1 MTDINYE
8 EAIAYLVNNGFV
20 YNAICDLSQSAQM
33 LANDIQ
39 KKTDELN
46 AEKRTVK
53 KLLKSDLVT
62 DQMILAISTL
72 LEGES

>member
-39 KKTDELN
+39 KETDKLN
-46 AEKRTVK
+46 AEKRMVK
-53 KLLKSDLVT
+53 KFLKSDLVT
-62 DQMILAISTL
+62 DQMILAINTL
-72 LEGES
+72 LGDET